1 MIKEPPHLPKQ
12 VHLGLH
18 VRNEYERLISIF
30 NYQTMWKSFTWNYT
44 AVFHILINVLLKK
57 EN

>member
-1 MIKEPPHLPKQ
+1 MIKTCHDKNMIKEPPHLPKQ

-30 NYQTMWKSFTWNYT
+30 NYQTM
-44 AVFHILINVLLKK
+44 
-57 EN
+57 